1 MDLLSVIQAPIKE
14 ELNTFKEYFAAQ
26 FGSDVPLLNKALEGV
41 SSSVGKIMR
50 PMLLLLIV
58 KSCGGVK
65 EGAYPAASALEL
77 LHTASLLHDDVVDES
92 DMRRGKPSLNALF
105 GNRVAI
111 LTGDYLFS
119 MALSNASKTKN
130 IEVIEQLSSLGKA
143 LSGGELLQLQTQ
155 KASSYDED
163 TYFDIIKNKTASLF
177 ATCAYIGAL
186 SSGADTELAGNM
198 QRLGELVGLCFQLKD
213 DIFDYYSSNIGK
225 PTGSDMRE
233 GKITLPALYVLHNS
247 PLPRV
252 AEIKDKLYS
261 GKELDEKDIETLIDV
276 SVKEGGV
283 EYAMNK
289 IYALRDEAMLLLPA
303 SLSPECKEAFEAYFD
318 YVIQRDK

>member
-14 ELNTFKEYFAAQ
+14 ELNTFKEYFGAQ
-26 FGSDVPLLNKALEGV
+26 LVSDVPLLGSALESV
-41 SSSVGKIMR
+41 SSSAGKVMR
-50 PMLLLLIV
+50 PMLLLLV
-58 KSCGGVK
+58 AKSCGGVK

-111 LTGDYLFS
+111 LTGDYVFS
-119 MALSNASKTKN
+119 LALSNASKTKN

-155 KASSYDED
+155 KTYSYDED

-186 SSGADTELAGNM
+186 SSGASAELAHIM
-198 QRLGELVGLCFQLKD
+198 QRVGELVGLCFQIKD
-213 DIFDYYSSNIGK
+213 DIFDYFSSDIGK

-233 GKITLPALYVLHNS
+233 GKITLPALHVLHNS
-247 PLPRV
+247 SLPFV

-261 GKELDEKDIETLIDV
+261 GKELDEKEIETLIDV

-289 IYALRDEAMLLLPA
+289 IYALRDEALLLLPA
-303 SLSPECKEAFEAYFD
+303 SVTPECRGAFEAYFD
-318 YVIQRDK
+318 YVIKRNK